1 MTPLYML
8 DTNIVSDAIRNPY
21 GRAAERMATM
31 DDEMIAIS
39 AIVASE
45 LRFGAAKRGSARLTD
60 LIEAVVG
67 RIAVLPYEDV
77 ASHHFAEIRLSVER
91 QGKPVGTTDLFIAAH
106 ARSLDLT
113 LVTANTREFA
123 RIPGLKVE
131 NWLEDADDV

>member
-1 MTPLYML
+1 ML

-21 GRAAERMATM
+21 GRAAERMAAM

-45 LRFGAAKRGSARLTD
+45 LRFGAMKRGSVRLTS
-60 LIEAVVG
+60 LIETVIG
-67 RIAVLPYEDV
+67 RISVLPYENV
-77 ASHHFAEIRLSVER
+77 ASHHFAEIRLNVER

-113 LVTANTREFA
+113 LVTANTREFS

-131 NWLEDADDV
+131 NWLEDMHDD